1 MITTDYFR
9 QKLNKKGMTLVE
21 VIVAVV
27 IVAISALLLLTSFS
41 ASLNLVNHGDKMNT
55 LANEA
60 FAQVEQLAAEDYN
73 NSLTFHLRR
82 GLLSWKSHTK
92 KKRICYDLIMAIY
105 RIYGKRWMYK

>member
-73 NSLTFHLRR
+73 NSLTFHGVVDHAVSGKYLQYKA
-82 GLLSWKSHTK
+82 GEGS
-92 KKRICYDLIMAIY
+92 DLGNTVTFYIFAVEP
-105 RIYGKRWMYK
+105 

>member
-1 MITTDYFR
+1 
-9 QKLNKKGMTLVE
+9 MTLVE

-60 FAQVEQLAAEDYN
+60 FAQVEQLTPEDYN
-73 NSLTFHLRR
+73 NSLTFH
-82 GLLSWKSHTK
+82 GVVDHTVS
-92 KKRICYDLIMAIY
+92 
-105 RIYGKRWMYK
+105 GKYLEYKAGEGSDAGNTVTFHIFAVEQ